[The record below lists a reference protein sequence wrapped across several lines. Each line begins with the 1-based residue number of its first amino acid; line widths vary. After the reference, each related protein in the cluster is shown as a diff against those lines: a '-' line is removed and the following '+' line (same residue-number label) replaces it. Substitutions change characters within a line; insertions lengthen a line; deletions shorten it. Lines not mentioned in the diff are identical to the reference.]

1 MSDPIT
7 TVVTVISEHPQ
18 AAAAVASI
26 YGVAKP
32 FLAKILGPSVDEI
45 GEIGRDYIKGRRAK
59 NAERTLTDADK
70 LLAAAGREPQAV
82 PLDVAVPL
90 LEAASL
96 QEEPSMA
103 EKWAAL
109 LANAADPAQRVAV
122 QPGFAEVLRQLTP
135 TDAQVLAAAAE
146 IETNPESRSPYY
158 TPIALLLPQFAPLTE
173 QQLYVVTS
181 NLARLGLCFNVG
193 RQPIEASEVLAP
205 NPRYNTMGPGVDF
218 FRVTPFG
225 FAFLAAVTPPTP

>member
-1 MSDPIT
+1 MPDPIT

-32 FLAKILGPSVDEI
+32 FLAKILGPGAEEI

-59 NAERTLTDADK
+59 NAERTLSDADK
-70 LLAAAGREPQAV
+70 LLTEIGREPQEV

-96 QEEPSMA
+96 QENPTLA
-103 EKWAAL
+103 ELWAAL

-135 TDAQVLAAAAE
+135 TDAQVM
-146 IETNPESRSPYY
+146 
-158 TPIALLLPQFAPLTE
+158 ALLYEQASYDPKHVRHALKAISTAGFAE
-173 QQLYVVTS
+173 
-181 NLARLGLCFNVG
+181 ALGLSLKDFAVAMDSLFRLRLCEM
-193 RQPIEASEVLAP
+193 PASIIYM
-205 NPRYNTMGPGVDF
+205 YNEGELPPASFWQIVPTL
-218 FRVTPFG
+218 FG
-225 FAFLAAVTPPTP
+225 FEFLQAVTPPTP

>member
-32 FLAKILGPSVDEI
+32 FLAKILGPSADEI

-59 NAERTLTDADK
+59 NAERTLGDADK
-70 LLAAAGREPQAV
+70 MLAAVGREPQEV
-82 PLDVAVPL
+82 PLNVAVPL

-96 QEEPSMA
+96 QDEPSLA

-122 QPGFAEVLRQLTP
+122 QPGFAEVLRQLTIDDASMLAFIYAELEWTDEQPPQILSVSDVYLHFNWDRTRMEVSIDNLVRLRLADALIQAAYGPVP
-135 TDAQVLAAAAE
+135 TVTAN
-146 IETNPESRSPYY
+146 TN
-158 TPIALLLPQFAPLTE
+158 
-173 QQLYVVTS
+173 
-181 NLARLGLCFNVG
+181 LGG
-193 RQPIEASEVLAP
+193 TA
-205 NPRYNTMGPGVDF
+205 
-218 FRVTPFG
+218 FG
-225 FAFLAAVTPPTP
+225 LAFLAAVTPPTA